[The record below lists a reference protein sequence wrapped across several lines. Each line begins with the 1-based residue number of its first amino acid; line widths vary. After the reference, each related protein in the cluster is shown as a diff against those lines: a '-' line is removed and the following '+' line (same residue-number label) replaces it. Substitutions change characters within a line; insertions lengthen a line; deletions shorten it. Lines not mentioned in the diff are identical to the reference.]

1 MNDFERCLKVI
12 LGAEGGYS
20 DHPADKGGKTNMG
33 ITEGTL
39 ANAYSKG
46 IVPHKDIKK
55 LTRDEAAN
63 IYKVNYW
70 VPSKAAEMAY
80 PLCLLHFDAAVNH
93 GLGGAAKLLQRTIN
107 RIKGP
112 VLKVDGVVGPATIK
126 EVRLIPSGNL
136 IFFCVE
142 LLKTRK
148 EYFEAIAQNN
158 PSQKV
163 FLKGW
168 LNRVEALRKYL

>member
-1 MNDFERCLKVI
+1 MSTFVRSLTVVF
-12 LGAEGGYS
+12 GAEGGYS
-20 DHPADKGGKTNMG
+20 DHPADRGGKTNMG

-39 ANAYSKG
+39 ARAYANG
-46 IVPHKDIKK
+46 IVGHKDVKK
-55 LTRDEAAN
+55 LTRDEAA
-63 IYKVNYW
+63 KVYDALYW
-70 VPSKAAEMAY
+70 GPSGAGQMPW

-93 GLGGAAKLLQRTIN
+93 GLGGAGKQLQRTIN

-112 VLKVDGVVGPATIK
+112 VLAVDGAVGPATFAALKDIEIK
-126 EVRLIPSGNL
+126 
-136 IFFCVE
+136 FFCLE

-148 EYFEAIAQNN
+148 EYFETIVRNN

-168 LNRVEALRKYL
+168 LNRIEKLKKYI

>member
-1 MNDFERCLKVI
+1 MGDFERCLAVV

-39 ANAYSKG
+39 ANAYSKK
-46 IVPHKDIKK
+46 IVPHNDIKK
-55 LTRDEAAN
+55 LTRAEAAN

-70 VPSKAAEMAY
+70 APSKAAEMPY

-93 GLGGAAKLLQRTIN
+93 GLGGAGKQLQRTVN

-112 VLKVDGVVGPATIK
+112 VLTVDGAVGSATIK
-126 EVRLIPSGNL
+126 EVRLLASDEGL
-136 IFFCVE
+136 KFFCQE
-142 LLKTRK
+142 LLKTRSQ
-148 EYFEAIAQNN
+148 YFEDIVKKQPVA
-158 PSQKV
+158 KGV
-163 FLKGW
+163 FKRLA
-168 LNRVEALRKYL
+168 ESH